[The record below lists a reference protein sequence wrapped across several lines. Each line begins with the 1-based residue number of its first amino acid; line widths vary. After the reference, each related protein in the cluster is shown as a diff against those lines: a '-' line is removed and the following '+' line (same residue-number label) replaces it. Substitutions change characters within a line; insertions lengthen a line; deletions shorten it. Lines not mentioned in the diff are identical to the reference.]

1 MLVSPGKVKFCRSL
15 WIKRDIGDRKA
26 ECKEQACLVCHGLT
40 LISGAWFLTCL
51 TGVGQLLI
59 PTAEPRF
66 PPVEN
71 EAEIVLCSSICRE
84 SASLLL
90 TETPFAGLPGWM
102 RLSERIVG
110 TTLGAG
116 LALRKCST
124 PWQLY
129 LQRGR

>member
-1 MLVSPGKVKFCRSL
+1 MQRAGLFGVPWPHFDFRGLVLNALNRCWPVTYPDF
-15 WIKRDIGDRKA
+15 
-26 ECKEQACLVCHGLT
+26 
-40 LISGAWFLTCL
+40 
-51 TGVGQLLI
+51 
-59 PTAEPRF
+59 AEPRF

-90 TETPFAGLPGWM
+90 TETPVAGLPGWM